1 MLKNVI
7 IFFNIKSLA
16 FIKKKAIIL
25 VHQMYSCIE
34 KKQIFHK
41 EMLSI
46 VYNKLPIYKCIKLL
60 SNLLMVKQ
68 RHIFWHT
75 HF

>member
-16 FIKKKAIIL
+16 FIKKKKKEKAIIL
-25 VHQMYSCIE
+25 VHQMYSCME
-34 KKQIFHK
+34 KEQIFHK

-46 VYNKLPIYKCIKLL
+46 
-60 SNLLMVKQ
+60 M
-68 RHIFWHT
+68 
-75 HF
+75 

>member
-16 FIKKKAIIL
+16 FIKKAIIL
-25 VHQMYSCIE
+25 VHQMYSCME

-46 VYNKLPIYKCIKLL
+46 V
-60 SNLLMVKQ
+60 
-68 RHIFWHT
+68 
-75 HF
+75 

>member
-46 VYNKLPIYKCIKLL
+46 V
-60 SNLLMVKQ
+60 
-68 RHIFWHT
+68 
-75 HF
+75 

>member
-16 FIKKKAIIL
+16 FIKKKEKAIIL
-25 VHQMYSCIE
+25 VHQMYSCME
-34 KKQIFHK
+34 KEQIFHK

-46 VYNKLPIYKCIKLL
+46 
-60 SNLLMVKQ
+60 M
-68 RHIFWHT
+68 
-75 HF
+75 